1 MLKVFLL
8 SNKRKRSPGSRPR
21 EISRTSIFVALE
33 DTTFFTYLFIYLH
46 NFYQFH
52 LIIYLFIYLSL
63 GRFVNT
69 EVQLGPMISLDKKSV
84 VIVRWWHK
92 EASQSVTE

>member
-46 NFYQFH
+46 NFYQFY
-52 LIIYLFIYLSL
+52 LIIYLFTLALEDSL
-63 GRFVNT
+63 ILRYNSA
-69 EVQLGPMISLDKKSV
+69 L
-84 VIVRWWHK
+84 
-92 EASQSVTE
+92 